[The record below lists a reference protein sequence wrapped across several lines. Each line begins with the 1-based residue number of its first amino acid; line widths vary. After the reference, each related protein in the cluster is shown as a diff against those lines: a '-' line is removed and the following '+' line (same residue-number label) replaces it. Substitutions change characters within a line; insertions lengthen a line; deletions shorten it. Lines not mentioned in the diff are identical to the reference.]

1 MNPAGRPVSNAP
13 LPSNEVAVITP
24 VILTLL
30 EPLILTPAVNVAA
43 VPVIILSVD
52 ATPVNPVP
60 SPTKLVAV
68 TTPVMLK
75 PLASSVAAVP
85 TCNPV
90 AVIIPLDAPRVIALP
105 TLTVSKNVDT
115 PVTVA
120 PPPTTFRP
128 ALAVTTPTESTLFTS
143 S

>member
-1 MNPAGRPVSNAP
+1 MLAKV
-13 LPSNEVAVITP
+13 EAV
-24 VILTLL
+24 L
-30 EPLILTPAVNVAA
+30 
-43 VPVIILSVD
+43 VIILSVD

-120 PPPTTFRP
+120 PPPITLRP
-128 ALAVTTPTESTLFTS
+128 LCAVTIPTESMLVTS
-143 S
+143 YS